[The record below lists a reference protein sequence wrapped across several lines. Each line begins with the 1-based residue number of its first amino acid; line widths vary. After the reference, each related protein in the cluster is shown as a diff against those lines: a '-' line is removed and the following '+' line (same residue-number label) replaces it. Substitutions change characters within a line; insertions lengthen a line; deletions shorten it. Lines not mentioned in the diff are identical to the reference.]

1 MGEVSSVRGEELVA
15 FLHSDISGLSRGR
28 SVPVTELDERFAAG
42 VGWVPADQALTPF
55 GPIAEPNPFGSLG
68 DLRLLPDK
76 DTRVRVDLWDDA
88 SPLHFYLC
96 DAVNTDGSPWD
107 ACPRTLLEGALTRL
121 EEAGFSLVASFEQEF
136 ILEGLGVEPGPGFS
150 LEAQRVVEPF
160 GPLVMAA
167 LRQAGLE
174 PEVFLPEYG
183 EGQYE
188 VPCAPA
194 VGITGADRAAA
205 MREVVREVARR
216 LGYRASFVPKADPE
230 GVGNGVHI
238 HLSLV
243 DLEDRPVF
251 YDPERPGRLSAVG
264 ARFAAGILEHLPAL
278 CAFTAPS
285 VVSYLRLVPHF
296 WSAGFGCLGER
307 NRETAIRIPPLVEP
321 SGGDPARQFNLE
333 FRAADAAAC
342 PHLALAVLVL
352 AGLRGLQDELP
363 EPTLVQEDPTGL
375 DEEERRRLGIRELP
389 GSLDEAL
396 GALEADEV
404 VRSWFPSDLWD
415 CYLSVK
421 RNEIDL
427 LEGAEPAEACE
438 RYLRVY

>member
-1 MGEVSSVRGEELVA
+1 MSSVRGEELVA
-15 FLHSDISGLSRGR
+15 FLHGDLSGLNRGR
-28 SVPVTELDERFAAG
+28 SVPLSELDERFAAG

-68 DLRLLPDK
+68 DLRLLPDR
-76 DTRVRVDLWDDA
+76 DTRVRVDLWEDA
-88 SPLHFYLC
+88 SPLHFFLC

-107 ACPRTLLEGALTRL
+107 ACPRTLLKGALSRL
-121 EEAGFSLVASFEQEF
+121 EEAGFRLISSFEQEF

-150 LEAQRVVEPF
+150 LEAQRLAEPF
-160 GPLVMAA
+160 GPLVFAA
-167 LRQAGLE
+167 LRQAALE

-194 VGITGADRAAA
+194 EGVSGADRAAA

-230 GVGNGVHI
+230 GVGNGVHV
-238 HLSLV
+238 HLSLL

-264 ARFAAGILEHLPAL
+264 ARFAAGILAHLPAL

-307 NRETAIRIPPLVEP
+307 NRETAIRIPPIVEL
-321 SGGDPARQFNLE
+321 SSTDPARQFNLE

-342 PHLALAVLVL
+342 PHLVLAVLVL
-352 AGLRGLQDELP
+352 AGLCGLQDELP
-363 EPTLVQEDPTGL
+363 EPTLIEEDPTGL
-375 DEEERRRLGIRELP
+375 DEEERRRLGISELP

-396 GALEADEV
+396 GALETDEV
-404 VRSWFPSDLWD
+404 VRSWFPSELWD

-421 RNEIDL
+421 KNEIAL
-427 LEGAEPAEACE
+427 LEGAEPGEACK

>member
-1 MGEVSSVRGEELVA
+1 MRGEELVA
-15 FLHSDISGLSRGR
+15 FLHSDISGLNRGR
-28 SVPVTELDERFAAG
+28 SVPVTELEERFATG

-68 DLRLLPDK
+68 DLRLLPDR

-88 SPLHFYLC
+88 SPLHFFLC
-96 DAVNTDGSPWD
+96 DAVNTDGSPWE
-107 ACPRTLLEGALTRL
+107 ACPRTLLKDTLSRL
-121 EEAGFSLVASFEQEF
+121 EKAGFRLVASFEQEF
-136 ILEGLGVEPGPGFS
+136 MLEGLGVEPGPAFS
-150 LEAQRVVEPF
+150 LEAQRLVEPF

-167 LRQAGLE
+167 LRQGGLE

-194 VGITGADRAAA
+194 EGVSAADRAAA

-251 YDPERPGRLSAVG
+251 YDPGRPGRLSAVG
-264 ARFAAGILEHLPAL
+264 ARFASGILEHLPAL

-307 NRETAIRIPPLVEP
+307 NRETAIRIPPLVEL
-321 SGGDPARQFNLE
+321 SDGDPARQFNLE

-342 PHLALAVLVL
+342 PHLALAVLVR
-352 AGLRGLQDELP
+352 AGLRGIQDVLP
-363 EPTLVQEDPTGL
+363 EPILVEEDPTGL
-375 DEEERRRLGIRELP
+375 DEEERRRLGISELP
-389 GSLDEAL
+389 DSLE
-396 GALEADEV
+396 GALMALETDEV
-404 VRSWFPSDLWD
+404 VRSWFSSDLWA
-415 CYLSVK
+415 CYSSVK

-427 LEGAEPAEACE
+427 LEGAEARDACE

>member
-1 MGEVSSVRGEELVA
+1 MQGEELVA
-15 FLHSDISGLSRGR
+15 FLHSDISGLNRGR
-28 SVPVTELDERFAAG
+28 SVPATELDERFAAG

-68 DLRLLPDK
+68 DLRLLPDRE
-76 DTRVRVDLWDDA
+76 TRVRVDLWDDA
-88 SPLHFYLC
+88 SPLHFFFC

-107 ACPRTLLEGALTRL
+107 ACPRTLLKGALSRL
-121 EEAGFSLVASFEQEF
+121 EGTGFRLISSFEQEF
-136 ILEGLGVEPGPGFS
+136 ILAGLGSEPGPGFS
-150 LEAQRVVEPF
+150 LEAQRFVEPF
-160 GPLVMAA
+160 GPLVLAA
-167 LRQAGLE
+167 LRQAGLQ

-194 VGITGADRAAA
+194 EGVSGADRAAA

-238 HLSLV
+238 HLSLL
-243 DLEDRPVF
+243 DLEGRPAF

-307 NRETAIRIPPLVEP
+307 NRETAIRIPPIVEL
-321 SGGDPARQFNLE
+321 SSGDPAPVQPRVSGRRRGGVSSSGPCCAHPRRFAGAPRRTP
-333 FRAADAAAC
+333 RAGPGRAGSHRARRRGAEEVGHQGASR
-342 PHLALAVLVL
+342 LAGRSSRSSRVGRDRPFLVL
-352 AGLRGLQDELP
+352 
-363 EPTLVQEDPTGL
+363 
-375 DEEERRRLGIRELP
+375 ERPL
-389 GSLDEAL
+389 
-396 GALEADEV
+396 
-404 VRSWFPSDLWD
+404 
-415 CYLSVK
+415 
-421 RNEIDL
+421 
-427 LEGAEPAEACE
+427 
-438 RYLRVY
+438 